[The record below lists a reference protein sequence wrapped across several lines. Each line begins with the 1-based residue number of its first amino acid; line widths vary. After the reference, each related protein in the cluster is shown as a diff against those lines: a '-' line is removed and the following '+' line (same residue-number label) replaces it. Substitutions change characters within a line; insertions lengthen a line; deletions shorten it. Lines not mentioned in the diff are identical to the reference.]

1 MNPISPLGHHVQHP
15 SQASPRLLRAAEE
28 FEGQMMKELLKP
40 LNQPDALTSA
50 DESGDGST
58 GALGDFAKEA
68 LGQALSRQG
77 GFGIANS
84 IVGQLSRSRTGS
96 GSAKVTKPVHV
107 DTQLRTLR

>member
-1 MNPISPLGHHVQHP
+1 MNPISPLAPSVQQP
-15 SQASPRLLRAAEE
+15 SQPPPRLVRAAQE

-40 LNQPDALTSA
+40 LNQGDALTGGA
-50 DESGDGST
+50 EDGDGSS
-58 GALGDFAKEA
+58 GALGDFANEA

-84 IVGQLSRSRTGS
+84 IVHQLSHSGTAP
-96 GSAKVTKPVHV
+96 GSAKVTQAVHV